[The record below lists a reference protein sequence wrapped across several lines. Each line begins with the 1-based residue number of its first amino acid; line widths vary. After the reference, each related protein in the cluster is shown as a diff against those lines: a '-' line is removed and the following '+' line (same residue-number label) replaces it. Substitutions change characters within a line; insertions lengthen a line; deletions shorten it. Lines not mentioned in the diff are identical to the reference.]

1 MPLVFGLLV
10 VFNAVFLAWQ
20 FFEQQN
26 HGQGTIAVVV
36 EQEGKTL
43 QLLAERTD
51 LVVIDKATPNTSNG
65 IASVK
70 TNDDMAC
77 YRIGPIL
84 DSDMLK
90 QVRAI
95 FEKSGFDIKVSS
107 VSGSSDKYWLYIPP
121 LSTADKAQSVLADLQ
136 KSGVDGAVV
145 TDAQYAN
152 AISLG
157 TVSSLDKVESMKSR
171 LVSLGYRAEYKSTS
185 TARDEQWILIKDV
198 GTVGKSQID
207 RILVGSPQIR
217 SEITPCR

>member
-26 HGQGTIAVVV
+26 HNQGIVVV
-36 EQEGKTL
+36 VAEQEGKTL

-51 LVVIDKATPNTSNG
+51 LVAMDKEKPISSNT
-65 IASVK
+65 IARVK
-70 TNDDMAC
+70 VNDDLSC

-84 DSDMLK
+84 DGDMLR

-107 VSGSSDKYWLYIPP
+107 VSGISDKYWLYIPP
-121 LSTADKAQSVLADLQ
+121 LSTVAKAQSVLADLQ
-136 KSGVDGAVV
+136 KSGIDGAVV
-145 TDAQYAN
+145 TDAPYAN

-157 TVSSLDKVESMKSR
+157 TVSSPDKVDATKNR
-171 LVSLGYRAEYKSTS
+171 LLALGYRVESKATSTS
-185 TARDEQWILIKDV
+185 RDEQWILIKDV
-198 GTVGKSQID
+198 GAVGKSQID
-207 RILVGSPQIR
+207 RILVGSPQIKR
-217 SEITPCR
+217 DAIPCR